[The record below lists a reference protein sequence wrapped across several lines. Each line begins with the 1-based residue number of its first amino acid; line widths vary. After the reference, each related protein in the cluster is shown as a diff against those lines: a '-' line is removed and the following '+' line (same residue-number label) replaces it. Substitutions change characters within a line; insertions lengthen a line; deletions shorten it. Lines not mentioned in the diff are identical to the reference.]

1 MKRMFKAVHWSLS
14 GLKAAFLSER
24 AFRQEVLVFFT
35 CGPIG
40 FWLGEGPVE
49 KYLLVGSLLLIL
61 IVELINSAIE
71 SAVDRISKENH
82 PLAGRAKDMG
92 SAAVFLA
99 VVHAAFVWIIILS
112 K

>member
-1 MKRMFKAVHWSLS
+1 MVKALLWSLS
-14 GLKAAFLSER
+14 GLKAAFLRER
-24 AFRQEVLVFFT
+24 AFRQEVFVFFI

-61 IVELINSAIE
+61 IVELVNSAIE

-82 PLAGRAKDMG
+82 PLSGRAKDMG
-92 SAAVFLA
+92 SAAVFLS
-99 VVHAAFVWIIILS
+99 VIHAAFVWILILGT
-112 K
+112 